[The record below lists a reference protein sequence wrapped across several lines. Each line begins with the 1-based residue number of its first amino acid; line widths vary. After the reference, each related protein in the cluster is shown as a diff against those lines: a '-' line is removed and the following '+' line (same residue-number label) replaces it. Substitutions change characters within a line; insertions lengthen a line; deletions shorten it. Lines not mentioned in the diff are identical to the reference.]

1 MSRNTESSL
10 DVEDAI
16 DRIDSRGAK
25 IRREQL
31 ERTLSQL
38 QADSELTAEQQLA
51 VERLSER
58 LVDRLLAVPR
68 ASLQDAAQNADEETI
83 ETALSLFE

>member
-68 ASLQDAAQNADEETI
+68 ASLQDAARNADEETI

>member
-1 MSRNTESSL
+1 MSRNTESPV
-10 DVEDAI
+10 DVEEAI
-16 DRIDSRGAK
+16 ARIDSRGAK

-31 ERTLSQL
+31 DRTLSQL
-38 QADSELTAEQQLA
+38 QADGELTADQRMA

-68 ASLQDAAQNADEETI
+68 SSLEDAAKTADDERI
-83 ETALSLFE
+83 ETAMTLFE

>member
-1 MSRNTESSL
+1 MSRNTESPV
-10 DVEDAI
+10 DVDEALTH
-16 DRIDSRGAK
+16 IDSRGAK
-25 IRREQL
+25 IRKEQL

-38 QADSELTAEQQLA
+38 QADSELTADQRLA

-83 ETALSLFE
+83 ETAMSLFE

>member
-1 MSRNTESSL
+1 MSRNTESPV
-10 DVEDAI
+10 DVDEAI
-16 DRIDSRGAK
+16 ARIDERGAK

-38 QADSELTAEQQLA
+38 QADGELTADQRVA
-51 VERLSER
+51 VETLSER
-58 LVDRLLAVPR
+58 LVERLLAVPR
-68 ASLQDAAQNADEETI
+68 SSLQDAAKNADDERI